1 MRFATLLLFTAPVWA
16 QAPLKPVV
24 APSTE
29 KSGVARK
36 VFTDLESN
44 IDYKLRVANDKD
56 PFDLLGLTRGL
67 YLPGY
72 GAVLTS
78 ELSLIATPTINP
90 FKQKITPEEAARVH
104 QRKVEHLPLLKKTM
118 HDMWKDAA
126 LALTSV
132 PDSEQVVLAVRL
144 LYQPWED
151 TTGLPGQIVMKGAR
165 KAALTGDIQTEE
177 Q

>member
-1 MRFATLLLFTAPVWA
+1 MKFAALLLITAPVWA

-29 KSGVARK
+29 KPGVPRK
-36 VFTDLESN
+36 TLTELESG

-72 GAVLTS
+72 GAVLTT
-78 ELSLIATPTINP
+78 ELSLVATPSINP
-90 FKQKITPEEAARVH
+90 FKEKFTPAEIARVH
-104 QRKVEHLPLLKKTM
+104 QRKAEHLPLLRNTM
-118 HDMWKDAA
+118 QGMWREAA
-126 LALTSV
+126 SALTSI
-132 PDSEQVVLAVRL
+132 PDSEQVVVAIRL

-151 TTGLPGQIVMKGAR
+151 TSGLPGQILMKASR
-165 KAALTGDIQTEE
+165 KAGLAGNIQTEE

>member
-1 MRFATLLLFTAPVWA
+1 MKFAVLMLLTVPVWA
-16 QAPLKPVV
+16 QAPLKVVV

-29 KSGVARK
+29 APGVPRK
-36 VFTDLESN
+36 VFTDLESG
-44 IDYKLRVANDKD
+44 IDYKFRVANDKD

-72 GAVLTS
+72 GAVITT
-78 ELSLIATPTINP
+78 ELSLIVTPTINP
-90 FKQKITPEEAARVH
+90 FRMKITPEVAANVH
-104 QRKVEHLPLLKKTM
+104 QRKIDHLPLLKKTM
-118 HDMWKDAA
+118 RDMWRDAA
-126 LALTSV
+126 LGLSSI
-132 PDSEQVVLAVRL
+132 PDSDQVVLAVRL